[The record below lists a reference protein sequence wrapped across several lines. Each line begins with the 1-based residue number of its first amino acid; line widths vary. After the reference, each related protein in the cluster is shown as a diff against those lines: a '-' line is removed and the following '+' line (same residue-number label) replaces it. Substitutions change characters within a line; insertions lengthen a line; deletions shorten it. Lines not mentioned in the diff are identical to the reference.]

1 MSITWTE
8 NAESRAM
15 LAPSVIKQQNKATF
29 GASDYVT
36 GGYAVYPAAFGLS
49 AIRSLIPTGFTSTA
63 LGSPGSQQWV
73 AVEPA
78 VSGPAASNPW
88 FIKAGYFGSGGFT
101 ETASNTNFG
110 VGGMDWEAS
119 GY

>member
-36 GGYAVYPAAFGLS
+36 GGYAVLPSAFGLS
-49 AIRSLIPTGFTSTA
+49 AIRSLIPVGFSAYGAGTPASVIWIA
-63 LGSPGSQQWV
+63 V
-73 AVEPA
+73 APA
-78 VSGPAASNPW
+78 VAGPAASNPW
-88 FIKAGYFGSGGFT
+88 HIVALT
-101 ETASNTNFG
+101 DTLAETASNTNLN
-110 VGGMDWEAS
+110 GGTMDWVAE